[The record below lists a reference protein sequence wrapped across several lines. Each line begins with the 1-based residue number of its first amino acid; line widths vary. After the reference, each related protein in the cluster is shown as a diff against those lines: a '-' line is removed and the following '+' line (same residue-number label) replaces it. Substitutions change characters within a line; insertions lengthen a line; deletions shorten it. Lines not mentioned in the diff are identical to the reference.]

1 MLHLEDENFL
11 IVKLWMVDVVILNHK
26 QIMALGRGGELTVK
40 SGMSQSVIQDEN
52 EISWALVQ
60 DIAVHAATNPDKVV

>member
-1 MLHLEDENFL
+1 MLHLKDEYFL

-52 EISWALVQ
+52 EMRALVQ

>member
-1 MLHLEDENFL
+1 MLHLKDENFL
-11 IVKLWMVDVVILNHK
+11 IVKLWMVDVVILNHN
-26 QIMALGRGGELTVK
+26 QIMVLGRGGELTVK

-52 EISWALVQ
+52 EMRALVQ

>member
-1 MLHLEDENFL
+1 MLHLKDENFL

-26 QIMALGRGGELTVK
+26 QIMALGRGAELTVK
-40 SGMSQSVIQDEN
+40 SGMSQSVIQDKN
-52 EISWALVQ
+52 EMRALVQ

>member
-1 MLHLEDENFL
+1 MLHLKDENFL

-52 EISWALVQ
+52 VQ

>member
-1 MLHLEDENFL
+1 MLHLNDENFL

-52 EISWALVQ
+52 EMRALVQ